1 MRLATLALSLTV
13 AVVANAA
20 DTVVLNCSGGFWTK
34 GQTALLPVPNQ
45 SLVINSAHGT
55 VTGNFGTLSI
65 SNTTENE
72 ISLKG
77 IAKNGGEVSDSLDRY
92 SGFTVISTSQGNEI
106 IATYHLTCKRATPL
120 F

>member
-20 DTVVLNCSGGFWTK
+20 DFWTK

-45 SLVINSAHGT
+45 SLVIDSAHGT

-77 IAKNGGEVSDSLDRY
+77 IAKNGGEVSGSLDHY

-106 IATYHLTCKRATPL
+106 IATYNLTCKRATPL